1 MAELFSGIK
10 TTLSAPI
17 GVFDIYTLIFNPTGK
32 LIVDVCTGKEPE
44 VLLQC
49 VVGSDSAY
57 ISNTGGDA
65 EPQRAAMNIL
75 CTFLHRIKHP
85 VPVSDYTH
93 VSITILAATPY
104 SLKTPLLFK
113 SQKHIFRAIITESP
127 YNYFIKIG
135 GKTFAGC
142 MEIFIRKSNDPSL
155 VAQIYSEKECG
166 WDSFLESGEIVDMIK
181 AALQLCNVLFDA
193 YLFEFQDESNIECAK
208 DPSDN
213 GRLPRRILKPL
224 SLGHLSI
231 IDRNKTW
238 YEHHFNAFLKDPSD
252 REAYAQGLKKLDD
265 PLPAT
270 FGEFTRKVPLPSA
283 QSMYLEP
290 LFNKS
295 TTWREFLLSV
305 PKMQRC
311 EYLYWVPAFIDG
323 LIGFHIRNPLW
334 MIHVGSPGRRTNR
347 EYPDEMIRTN
357 LLIQTHNITGMTG
370 GKRSKSIKTL
380 NKHKK
385 TRKALRHKNFSIFF
399 SFLSAYAGQVI
410 R

>member
-1 MAELFSGIK
+1 MVELFSGIK

-17 GVFDIYTLIFNPTGK
+17 GVFDIYTLNFKPTEK
-32 LIVDVCTGKEPE
+32 LIVDVCTGTESE

-49 VVGSDSAY
+49 IVSSDSAY
-57 ISNTGGDA
+57 ISNTGADA
-65 EPQRAAMNIL
+65 TANRAAMNIL
-75 CTFLHRIKHP
+75 CTFLYRIKHP
-85 VPVSDYTH
+85 VPVSDYIS
-93 VSITILAATPY
+93 VPITILATLPY
-104 SLKTPLLFK
+104 SLKNPLLFK
-113 SQKHIFRAIITESP
+113 SQKHIFRAVITESP
-127 YNYFIKIG
+127 YDYFIKIG

-142 MEIFIRKSNDPSL
+142 MEIFIRKSGTPSHI
-155 VAQIYSEKECG
+155 AQIYSEKECG

-193 YLFEFQDESNIECAK
+193 YLFDFQDESNIECAK
-208 DPSDN
+208 DPPDN

-231 IDRNKTW
+231 LDRNKTW
-238 YEHHFNAFLKDPSD
+238 YEHHFQAFLKDPND
-252 REAYAQGLKKLDD
+252 RAAYARGLKKLDE
-265 PLPAT
+265 PLSTT
-270 FGEFTRKVPLPSA
+270 FGKFTERVPLQPI

-311 EYLYWVPAFIDG
+311 EYLYWVPTFIDR
-323 LIGFHIRNPLW
+323 LIGFPIRNPSW
-334 MIHVGSPGRRTNR
+334 VIHIGSPGQRTNR
-347 EYPDEMIRTN
+347 DYPDEMVRTN
-357 LLIQTHNITGMTG
+357 LLIQTHNITGMAG

-380 NKHKK
+380 NKRKK
-385 TRKALRHKNFSIFF
+385 TRKALWRKNLSVFS